1 MLRNASSSNGARGA
15 VHAQPRVSDLPCFAN
30 VARQRRAR
38 SSIRGAQALGGSLRG
53 RGPAIVPHCRFLR
66 YVTFGHIAAD
76 GSRVAL
82 RRGSIAPGP
91 RQAKA
96 QDVPA
101 LDLPRLLGM
110 QPLAIALGIED
121 ALGER
126 ARPPTED
133 AIRLEDVAV
142 AQMRERGGRVQ

>member
-1 MLRNASSSNGARGA
+1 MLRRRSQISLKSSGRRPA
-15 VHAQPRVSDLPCFAN
+15 V
-30 VARQRRAR
+30 
-38 SSIRGAQALGGSLRG
+38 
-53 RGPAIVPHCRFLR
+53 VPHGRFLR
-66 YVTFGHIAAD
+66 HVTFVHIATD
-76 GSRVAL
+76 RSRVAL
-82 RRGSIAPGP
+82 RGGTIAAGA

-96 QDVPA
+96 QDVAA
-101 LDLPRLLGM
+101 LDLARLLGM
-110 QPLAIALGIED
+110 QSLAIALGIED